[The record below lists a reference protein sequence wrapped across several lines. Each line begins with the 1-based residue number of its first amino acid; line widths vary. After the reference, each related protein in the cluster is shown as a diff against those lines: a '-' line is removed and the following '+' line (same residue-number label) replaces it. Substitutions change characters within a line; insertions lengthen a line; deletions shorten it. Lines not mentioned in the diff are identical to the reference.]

1 MGLIAIPPSYP
12 SATAIAKLCCK
23 AFQIITSEL
32 QLKLMLTAMI
42 FRRKNTSVVVYDH
55 ASREMATLN
64 TERDLDL
71 EHASCPTCHQTWP
84 AHAADEAEV
93 TAASSPDVIDPQY
106 FRMLSRTLNGSPKPS
121 PTTSPGTRFL
131 QVSSS
136 PSNVRPDSPSPAR
149 YWENAPTSTDAHGIS
164 SSAFSQDY
172 FRKFFQE
179 EKVLGR
185 GGKGVVLLVAH
196 VLDGVQLGHFACKR
210 VPVGDDHE
218 WLKKILTEVQTL
230 QNLSHQNLV
239 SYRHVWLE
247 DVQLSKFGPSVPCA
261 FILQQYCNGGDLHNY
276 VCGPVKPS
284 ITTAELKNRI
294 RRRSKGGTERPDDIE
309 TRKMLSLDEIYSF
322 FKDITSGLRFLHAS
336 GYIHRDLKPSNC
348 LLHQVGGEIRV
359 LVSDFGEVQATTAI
373 RRSTGATGTISY
385 CAPEV
390 LRRESP
396 NGPYQNFT
404 VKSDIFSL
412 GMILYFLCFAT
423 LPYRNADVLHEENED
438 VDNLRE
444 EILHWGG
451 LDEQAH
457 KRPELPEKLY
467 IFLRRLLAINPQHR
481 PSAAEVDHA
490 IRTGVGLS
498 DLSTSNDLVS
508 SSFEDLS
515 QSDRITL
522 IDTPG
527 RGSPTRRNST
537 RRIAQSTSVAPRSSS
552 RLRQLSRPPSLQT
565 RSEHDDGSDRAR
577 SPPQPSRR
585 DSWKVAPSERVPL
598 LLPPPDKK
606 EPLSTPS
613 SLLNNPT
620 LRYSV
625 RVSLVLAKILS
636 LTSVCGERAVN
647 PVVGY
652 PLLIAAVLESTAP
665 LNLGILL
672 LTSIVHTLVL
682 VISVNKQTV
691 CVLEHGDV
699 FRVQAL

>member
-1 MGLIAIPPSYP
+1 
-12 SATAIAKLCCK
+12 
-23 AFQIITSEL
+23 
-32 QLKLMLTAMI
+32 
-42 FRRKNTSVVVYDH
+42 
-55 ASREMATLN
+55 
-64 TERDLDL
+64 
-71 EHASCPTCHQTWP
+71 
-84 AHAADEAEV
+84 
-93 TAASSPDVIDPQY
+93 
-106 FRMLSRTLNGSPKPS
+106 
-121 PTTSPGTRFL
+121 
-131 QVSSS
+131 
-136 PSNVRPDSPSPAR
+136 
-149 YWENAPTSTDAHGIS
+149 
-164 SSAFSQDY
+164 
-172 FRKFFQE
+172 
-179 EKVLGR
+179 VLGR
-185 GGKGVVLLVAH
+185 GGKGVVLLVVH

-276 VCGPVKPS
+276 VCGPIKPS

-438 VDNLRE
+438 VDNLRS
-444 EILHWGG
+444 EILHWEGV
-451 LDEQAH
+451 DEQAH
-457 KRPELPEKLY
+457 KRPDLPEKLY
-467 IFLRRLLAINPQHR
+467 IFLRRLLAIDPQHR

-508 SSFEDLS
+508 SSLEDLS

-527 RGSPTRRNST
+527 RGSPTPRNST

-552 RLRQLSRPPSLQT
+552 RLRQLSRPPSLQA
-565 RSEHDDGSDRAR
+565 RSEHDDGSDRTR
-577 SPPQPSRR
+577 SPRQELVRVSSPTQETSFEFPPAPRR

-598 LLPPPDKK
+598 LLPPPAKVDR
-606 EPLSTPS
+606 LSTS
-613 SLLNNPT
+613 SSTLNYST
-620 LRYSV
+620 LRYSI
-625 RVSLVLAKILS
+625 RVSLLLAKILS
-636 LTSVCGERAVN
+636 LMSACGQRAVN
-647 PVVGY
+647 PVIGY
-652 PLLIAAVLESTAP
+652 PLLIAAILEFTAP
-665 LNLGILL
+665 LNGGTLL
-672 LTSIVHTLVL
+672 ITSIVHTMVL
-682 VISVNKQTV
+682 VFSLKKQTL
-691 CVLEHGDV
+691 CVLEHGDA
-699 FRVQAL
+699 FRIQSF